1 MHLSAADETRLVN
14 KSPSMEG
21 SRTPVPRAEKSED
34 EEEEE
39 EEKWVNKDKRDEV
52 MFSREWMEE
61 NQSGR
66 QRRERRNSKK

>member
-1 MHLSAADETRLVN
+1 
-14 KSPSMEG
+14 MEG

-34 EEEEE
+34 EEDKEE

-52 MFSREWMEE
+52 MISREWME
-61 NQSGR
+61 GKTKRR

>member
-34 EEEEE
+34 EEEE